1 MGSLSTT
8 PSPVLIIGGGFGG
21 LNLAQGLRKASIP
34 FRVFE
39 RDASSHFRIQ
49 GYRIRIDD
57 AGSAGLRE
65 NLPAHL
71 WERFEKSSATTV
83 MGMTAIN
90 ALDGQTFVRIEGS
103 KGLPTQYDNTPYTA
117 DRRVTRDILL
127 TGIEDAVTWGKE
139 FTHYTLTSSGV
150 TAHFAD
156 GTSYEGSLLVGADGV
171 RSLVRKQLLPTH
183 PPLDS
188 QGRAI
193 YGKTYFSDELVASLP
208 KDVLRWIT
216 LIQDQT
222 SYQHPVTLLC
232 EPTRFQD
239 SEFRAKLPENYIY
252 WVLGSHINSFSAAA
266 ADDTNQDNLLRLSH
280 AEAQD
285 LALKVTK
292 DWDDSARALITYADA
307 SQTSVVR
314 ISTIIPSMPA
324 WTPSRVTVLGDAIH
338 AMPPTAG
345 KGANT
350 ALKDGATLAAAIAEK
365 GVGVEAVGMYEEAMR
380 GYAEEAV
387 EASYGPAV
395 MMLGLPEFQECEAIA
410 Y

>member
-1 MGSLSTT
+1 MGSLN
-8 PSPVLIIGGGFGG
+8 PAPVLIIGGGFGG
-21 LNLAQGLRKASIP
+21 LNLAQGLRKSNIP

-57 AGSAGLRE
+57 AGAAGLRT
-65 NLPAHL
+65 NLPTNL

-90 ALDGQTFVRIEGS
+90 ALDGKTFIRIEGA

-117 DRRVTRDILL
+117 DRRVTREILL

-156 GTSYEGSLLVGADGV
+156 GTCYEGSLLVGADGV

-208 KDVLRWIT
+208 EDVLRWIT
-216 LIQDQT
+216 LIQDQK
-222 SYQHPVTLLC
+222 SYEHPVTLLC

-239 SEFRAKLPENYIY
+239 SEFRANLPQNYMY
-252 WVLGSHINSFSAAA
+252 WVLGSHIRSFEA
-266 ADDTNQDNLLRLSH
+266 ADDTSKDNLLRLSH

-292 DWDDSARALITYADA
+292 DWDASARALIAHADA
-307 SQTSVVR
+307 GQTSVVR
-314 ISTIIPSMPA
+314 ISTIIPSMPP

-365 GVGVEAVGMYEEAMR
+365 GVGIEAVGVYEEAMR

-395 MMLGLPEFQECEAIA
+395 MMLGLPEFEECEAVA